1 MKLRTIT
8 MNNFMPYKG
17 KTRIEFPLG
26 EFRNVM
32 LVFGDNMRGKT
43 SLLNALRWGFYE
55 RAIGRHSLPI
65 PLHEIPNKDAA
76 LEDDWTVE
84 VHIEFEADGH
94 IYDLRRRA
102 EKRALV
108 AVPQRPEDLHVQV
121 FLKKD
126 GMPIQGDLVEAEIN
140 LVAPE
145 QVSRF
150 FLFDGELL
158 QEYETLLIEGSEQG
172 RQIKEAIEKV
182 LGVPALIHGRD
193 ELATLLRAAQK
204 NQQQDLQRVKGLEA
218 LAQSQAEMTTK
229 EDSYSRDLDGLTEK
243 LEAAR
248 NERIILDDAIE
259 ASQTVFSAKVRL
271 DSLIERQTQIEGY
284 LKQKKMDR
292 LELLGQAWR
301 DLIELKVSVRRDQ
314 LEVQRKQLMVQIKSQ
329 NSVEIK
335 IDQMEKLL
343 STKVCPVCNQA
354 LSDERRSE
362 IGSNLGHLQGHLQE
376 ARDVTSSL
384 QVVSSQIEA
393 LNKIRGVN
401 VRDRVA
407 QIDKDLQ
414 GYEVEL
420 TKIDNEAEKLRVEME
435 GFDTAEIARKRAL
448 RDEKVKE
455 ETRLQQSI
463 NERRKDIEKV
473 RNDLAVAQKAIDG
486 LAQARSRRS
495 TVKASLCSQL
505 EAIFSQ
511 SIERLRDRLRQTVEA
526 RANEAFH
533 KMTTQASYRG
543 LEINQNY
550 GLSIIDELGHK
561 VTIRSAGAEQVVAL
575 SLIDGLNRTGRA
587 AGPVVMDTPFG
598 RLDLKHRDNILAYLP
613 TVTSQFIL
621 LVHSGEIRPETDLG
635 SLSPRIGASYRI
647 KEVTPR
653 HSTIERITQ

>member
-1 MKLRTIT
+1 M
-8 MNNFMPYKG
+8 
-17 KTRIEFPLG
+17 E
-26 EFRNVM
+26 
-32 LVFGDNMRGKT
+32 
-43 SLLNALRWGFYE
+43 
-55 RAIGRHSLPI
+55 
-65 PLHEIPNKDAA
+65 
-76 LEDDWTVE
+76 
-84 VHIEFEADGH
+84 
-94 IYDLRRRA
+94 
-102 EKRALV
+102 
-108 AVPQRPEDLHVQV
+108 
-121 FLKKD
+121 
-126 GMPIQGDLVEAEIN
+126 
-140 LVAPE
+140 
-145 QVSRF
+145 
-150 FLFDGELL
+150 
-158 QEYETLLIEGSEQG
+158 
-172 RQIKEAIEKV
+172 
-182 LGVPALIHGRD
+182 
-193 ELATLLRAAQK
+193 ATL
-204 NQQQDLQRVKGLEA
+204 
-218 LAQSQAEMTTK
+218 
-229 EDSYSRDLDGLTEK
+229 
-243 LEAAR
+243 

-259 ASQTVFSAKVRL
+259 ASQKVFSAKVRL
-271 DSLIERQTQIEGY
+271 NSLIERQTQVDGY
-284 LKQKKMDR
+284 IKQKKIDR

-314 LEVQRKQLMVQIKSQ
+314 LEARRKELMDQIKAQ

-335 IDQMEKLL
+335 IGQMERLL
-343 STKVCPVCNQA
+343 STRECPVCKQV
-354 LSDERRSE
+354 LGDERRSE
-362 IGSNLGHLQGHLQE
+362 IGADLGHLQGHLQE
-376 ARDVTSSL
+376 ARDVSSAL
-384 QVVSSQIEA
+384 QAVSSQIEA
-393 LNKIRGVN
+393 LNKIRGAN

-420 TKIDNEAEKLRVEME
+420 TKIDNEAEKLRIEME

-463 NERRKDIEKV
+463 NERRKDIEKIK
-473 RNDLAVAQKAIDG
+473 NDLAVAQKAIDG

-495 TVKASLCSQL
+495 TIKASLCSQL
-505 EAIFSQ
+505 ESVFSQ

-533 KMTTQASYRG
+533 AMTTQRSYRG

-613 TVTSQFIL
+613 TVTSQFVL

-653 HSTIERITQ
+653 HSIIERITQ

>member
-17 KTRIEFPLG
+17 KTRIEFPLD

-32 LVFGDNMRGKT
+32 LVIGDNMRGKT

-218 LAQSQAEMTTK
+218 LAQSQAEMTAK
-229 EDSYSRDLDGLTEK
+229 EDSYSRDLDGLTAK

-259 ASQTVFSAKVRL
+259 ASQTVFSAKIRL

-284 LKQKKMDR
+284 LKQKKIDR

-314 LEVQRKQLMVQIKSQ
+314 LEAQRKELMVQIKSQ

-335 IDQMEKLL
+335 IDQMETLL
-343 STKVCPVCNQA
+343 STKVCPVCSQT

-362 IGSNLGHLQGHLQE
+362 IGANLGHLQGHLQE
-376 ARDVTSSL
+376 ARDVTSAL

-473 RNDLAVAQKAIDG
+473 RNDLAV
-486 LAQARSRRS
+486 
-495 TVKASLCSQL
+495 
-505 EAIFSQ
+505 
-511 SIERLRDRLRQTVEA
+511 
-526 RANEAFH
+526 
-533 KMTTQASYRG
+533 
-543 LEINQNY
+543 
-550 GLSIIDELGHK
+550 
-561 VTIRSAGAEQVVAL
+561 
-575 SLIDGLNRTGRA
+575 
-587 AGPVVMDTPFG
+587 
-598 RLDLKHRDNILAYLP
+598 
-613 TVTSQFIL
+613 
-621 LVHSGEIRPETDLG
+621 
-635 SLSPRIGASYRI
+635 
-647 KEVTPR
+647 
-653 HSTIERITQ
+653 